1 MELRTPSPVSP
12 GEDARLSIG
21 VLMGGQTMQHI
32 KFNSLSYLQR
42 LLAQIKLLF
51 RRKPE
56 PEDPYAYRAAPLR
69 RPPHGR
75 SGAAVAELDEE

>member
-1 MELRTPSPVSP
+1 MR
-12 GEDARLSIG
+12 
-21 VLMGGQTMQHI
+21 QI
-32 KFNSLSYLQR
+32 KFNSLSYLR
-42 LLAQIKLLF
+42 RRLAQIKLLF

-56 PEDPYAYRAAPLR
+56 PDDPDAYRTAPLR

>member
-1 MELRTPSPVSP
+1 MLHTMEERVPRPFFRKFK
-12 GEDARLSIG
+12 GERP
-21 VLMGGQTMQHI
+21 MRHI
-32 KFNSLSYLQR
+32 KFNSLSYLRR

-56 PEDPYAYRAAPLR
+56 PEDPHAYRPAPLHH
-69 RPPHGR
+69 PPHGR

>member
-1 MELRTPSPVSP
+1 MR
-12 GEDARLSIG
+12 
-21 VLMGGQTMQHI
+21 QI

-42 LLAQIKLLF
+42 LLAQIKLLL

-56 PEDPYAYRAAPLR
+56 PDDPHAYRSAPLG

>member
-1 MELRTPSPVSP
+1 MR
-12 GEDARLSIG
+12 
-21 VLMGGQTMQHI
+21 QI
-32 KFNSLSYLQR
+32 KFNSLSYLRR

-56 PEDPYAYRAAPLR
+56 PDDPHAYRSAPLG
-69 RPPHGR
+69 RPPHVR

>member
-1 MELRTPSPVSP
+1 
-12 GEDARLSIG
+12 
-21 VLMGGQTMQHI
+21 MQ
-32 KFNSLSYLQR
+32 

>member
-1 MELRTPSPVSP
+1 
-12 GEDARLSIG
+12 
-21 VLMGGQTMQHI
+21 MQHI
-32 KFNSLSYLQR
+32 KFNSLSYLRR

-56 PEDPYAYRAAPLR
+56 AEDPHAYRTAPLR

>member
-1 MELRTPSPVSP
+1 MR
-12 GEDARLSIG
+12 
-21 VLMGGQTMQHI
+21 QT
-32 KFNSLSYLQR
+32 KFHSLSYLRR

-56 PEDPYAYRAAPLR
+56 PDDPHAYRTAPLG

>member
-1 MELRTPSPVSP
+1 MR
-12 GEDARLSIG
+12 
-21 VLMGGQTMQHI
+21 QI
-32 KFNSLSYLQR
+32 KFNSLSYLRR

-56 PEDPYAYRAAPLR
+56 PDDPHAYRSAPLR

-75 SGAAVAELDEE
+75 SGAAVAEPDEE

>member
-1 MELRTPSPVSP
+1 MR
-12 GEDARLSIG
+12 
-21 VLMGGQTMQHI
+21 QI
-32 KFNSLSYLQR
+32 KFNSLSYLRR

-56 PEDPYAYRAAPLR
+56 PDDPHADRTAPLR

-75 SGAAVAELDEE
+75 SGAAVAEPDEE